1 MRVDRIRN
9 FCIIAHIDHGK
20 STLADRLLERTATVS
35 KRDLREQYLDGNA
48 IERER
53 GITIKA
59 KAVEMLHTIDGIDY
73 QLNLIDT
80 PGHVDFNYE
89 VSRSLAA
96 CEGAIL
102 LVDCTQGVQAQ
113 TVANFYLAL
122 EGNLEIVPVIN
133 KIDLASAQ
141 IDETLLE
148 MHNTLGIDP
157 DEVIQVSAKEGKNID
172 LLLETVVKKVPAPT
186 GDPTAPLQALIFD
199 SVYDE
204 YRAVI
209 AYVRVRN
216 GTIKHGQQIRM
227 LSTDKVFLV
236 EEVGKFKP
244 GMVKG
249 TTLTAGEVGF
259 VIAGIKNLRDVRV
272 GDTVTLKDLK
282 VDALPGFREPLA
294 MVFCGIYPTNNS
306 DFATVKKSLERLS
319 LNDSAFTFA
328 PETSQALGFGFRCG
342 FLGLLHMEIVQERLE
357 REMNVEVLQTAPN
370 VTYEVVRRVKAGGEE
385 TVRIDNPA
393 DLPEESML
401 VAIREPITRVSLII
415 PSDCVGGIMKLCLD
429 RHGEFRRQEYL
440 SPIRVMMTYD
450 MPFAEII
457 YDFYDKMKSFTRG
470 YGTMD
475 YQILEYR
482 KADLVQLNILV
493 GGVSVDALSS
503 IVHRDKAEHKGRRVL
518 QILRKEIPRH
528 MFEVAL
534 QAAIGNRVV
543 ARENIKPLLK
553 DVIAKCY
560 GGDISRK
567 RKLLEKQKEGKKK
580 MKNVGNV
587 EIPQRAFMAVL
598 KADQED

>member
-1 MRVDRIRN
+1 MRLERIRN

-20 STLADRLLERTATVS
+20 STLADRLLERTGTVAM
-35 KRDLREQYLDGNA
+35 RDMREQTLDSNS

-59 KAVEMLHTIDGIDY
+59 KAVEMLHTIDGVPY

-80 PGHVDFNYE
+80 PGHVDFGYE

-122 EGNLEIVPVIN
+122 EGNLDIVPVIN
-133 KIDLASAQ
+133 KTDLASAQ
-141 IDETLLE
+141 IEETLLE

-172 LLLETVVKKVPAPT
+172 RLLETVVKKINPPE
-186 GDPTAPLQALIFD
+186 GDPAAPLQALIFD

-209 AYVRVRN
+209 AYVRVKN
-216 GTIKHGQQIRM
+216 GMLKHGQHVRM
-227 LSTDKVFLV
+227 LSNDKIFLV

-244 GMVKG
+244 EMVKCQ
-249 TTLTAGEVGF
+249 TLSAGEVGY
-259 VIAGIKNLRDVRV
+259 VIAGIKELRDVRV
-272 GDTVTLKDLK
+272 GDTITLKDQT
-282 VDALPGFREPLA
+282 VPALPGFREPLA
-294 MVFCGIYPTNNS
+294 MVYSGIYPTNNS
-306 DFATVKKSLERLS
+306 EFSTVKKSLERLS
-319 LNDSAFTFA
+319 LNDSAFTYE
-328 PETSQALGFGFRCG
+328 PETSEALGFGFRCG

-370 VTYEVVRRVKAGGEE
+370 VTYEVVKRGKGGVEE
-385 TVRIDNPA
+385 TIKIDNPA
-393 DLPEESML
+393 DLPDESL
-401 VAIREPITRVSLII
+401 IVAIREPIARVAIII
-415 PSDCVGGIMKLCLD
+415 PSDCVGGTMKLCLD

-457 YDFYDKMKSFTRG
+457 YDFYDKMKSLTRG

-475 YQILEYR
+475 YNILEYR
-482 KADLVQLNILV
+482 AADLVQLKILV
-493 GGVSVDALSS
+493 GGQSVDALSS
-503 IVHRDKAEHKGRRVL
+503 IVHKDKAETKGRRVL
-518 QILRKEIPRH
+518 QILRKEIPRQ

-534 QAAIGNRVV
+534 QAAIGNRII
-543 ARENIKPLLK
+543 ARETIKQVMK
-553 DVIAKCY
+553 NVIAKCY

-567 RKLLEKQKEGKKK
+567 RKLLENQKEGKKK

-587 EIPQRAFMAVL
+587 EIPQKAFMAVL
-598 KADQED
+598 AADRED